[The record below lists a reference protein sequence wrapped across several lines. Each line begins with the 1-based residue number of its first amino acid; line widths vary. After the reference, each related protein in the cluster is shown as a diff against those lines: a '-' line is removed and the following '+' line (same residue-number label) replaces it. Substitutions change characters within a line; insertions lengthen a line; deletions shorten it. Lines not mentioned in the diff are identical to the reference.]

1 MNKIMNKNK
10 NTIDDLVKLMEDNNE
25 TPQFIIKWLT
35 SIIKGGVDGFN
46 IQLDIDGGFKYYHDK
61 ANLDTSS

>member
-1 MNKIMNKNK
+1 MNENK

-35 SIIKGGVDGFN
+35 SIIKVGVDGLS